1 MDHRC
6 TAQVKKEKKR
16 PVLITIADMR
26 NGKYGYWCVAG
37 GDTTQLDYFFNLVN
51 LYDLINK
58 EGNRLVIQSD
68 LHMRTT
74 TAISEN

>member
-26 NGKYGYWCVAG
+26 NGKYGYVAA